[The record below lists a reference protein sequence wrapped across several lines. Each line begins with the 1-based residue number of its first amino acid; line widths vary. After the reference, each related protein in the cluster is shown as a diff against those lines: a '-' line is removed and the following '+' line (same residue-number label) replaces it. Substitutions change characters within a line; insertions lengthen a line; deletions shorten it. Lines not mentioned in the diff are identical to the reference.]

1 MHALHS
7 TNNYFPKAIL
17 FDYNIEDLAG
27 NVKRI
32 GVGMMPTSK
41 RKVNDKRWKQPKMF
55 DKLPNGLLGFKLLS
69 QKFSVRLSFH
79 SFCHKLYN
87 VRFAPHKHSAK
98 NRA

>member
-7 TNNYFPKAIL
+7 TNNYFPKATL
-17 FDYNIEDLAG
+17 FDYIIEDLAG

-69 QKFSVRLSFH
+69 QKFSMRLSFR

-87 VRFAPHKHSAK
+87 VCFAPHKHSAK